1 MFINGSA
8 TIRPVPFNAYRQFLI
23 ERLCLSYFADHYA
36 DFRWPIA
43 EGRTPGLR
51 IPQWG
56 ALHAIGAH
64 FSAKTEPAIVT
75 MPTGSGKTAVL
86 MGAGFL
92 LRANRVLVI
101 TPSRIVREQ
110 ISEEFKLLRVLKKLG
125 AFEAGLPT
133 PSVHS
138 IIRTVQQDEW
148 GGLSQ
153 FDVVIALPNS
163 ISPGI
168 DGVSGPPADFFD
180 LVLVDEAHHGPA
192 PIWSALLERVNTAKL
207 VQFTATPFRRDRR
220 EIAGRLV
227 YTYQLRDAYR
237 DGVFGQ
243 LEYQAV
249 LPQAGQDPD
258 AAIADAATA
267 QLAADRQ
274 RGLDHRLMIRTGTK
288 VRAHELLDLYRERCN
303 LNINLLTGDH
313 TLGHLR
319 RTIEQLRAAELD
331 GIVCVDM
338 LGEGFDLPILKVA
351 ALHSPHKSL
360 AITLQFIGRFARTTA
375 QNLGRATFFAL
386 ASDMEIERVKLYREG
401 AVWEEIIPNL
411 SGRRVE
417 EEESVRETL
426 STFAASETDDQD
438 EVDLSLHSLR
448 PSHHAKVYNVGP
460 DLDINREIGF
470 PSGMTAVHTF
480 LSAEHSA
487 AIFVIRI
494 EARPGWSTTDDFD
507 SEEYHL
513 VVNYYHRDTGLLFIC
528 SSLRADAFYEHTGL
542 EYLAGVP
549 NARLRGPSLRR
560 LNKVLLDLD
569 NPRFFNIGMRKSV
582 MGDNSEA
589 YRIIAGS
596 NAGEAIDPSLGRTF
610 RRGHFYGTAESDG
623 ERVTVG
629 LSSSAKLWSSEKTR
643 IPELLEWCSQ
653 LARKIASE
661 RDPRT
666 QSGLD
671 LLSTGED
678 LSRIPEHVAFVD
690 WHQDVFQQPIS
701 IRYSNPQ
708 GHVVTR
714 QLLDLDLRIDFDRS
728 DAQRVTFLIS
738 DSVLTYRAQFSLE
751 TDRYIHES
759 EDNETEV
766 IVEEQGTT
774 LEEYLNYFPPVFF
787 TADFAS
793 FQGENFFAATIFG
806 AQPFDL
812 QRFEAV
818 DWADAVVDIEHE
830 FGDRT
835 ARGRSIHEYLCER
848 LVASD
853 ALIVF
858 YDHGSGE
865 VADFL
870 TCVETN
876 EEKRLSLYHCKGSS
890 GDAAGRRL
898 NDAYEVVGQAIK
910 CVHWIKTPTLIA
922 SVNRRFNERENASR
936 FEKGDLEAL
945 RGFLDPARRK
955 RIVFESVIVQP
966 GFSKARLDER
976 IGALLAAADGF
987 LYDSGPFSRLR
998 VIGSE

>member
-1 MFINGSA
+1 
-8 TIRPVPFNAYRQFLI
+8 V
-23 ERLCLSYFADHYA
+23 SYFADHYS

-43 EGRTPGLR
+43 DGRNPGLR
-51 IPQWG
+51 LPQWG

-64 FSAKTEPAIVT
+64 FSAKKEPAIVT
-75 MPTGSGKTAVL
+75 MPTGSGKTGVL
-86 MGAGFL
+86 IGAAFL
-92 LRANRVLVI
+92 LRAQRALVI

-110 ISEEFKLLRVLKKLG
+110 IVEEFKLLRVLKKLG
-125 AFEAGLPT
+125 AVEAGLPT

-138 IIRTVQQDEW
+138 IIRTVQQDQW
-148 GGLSQ
+148 TGLSQ
-153 FDVVIALPNS
+153 FDVVVTLPNS

-168 DGVSGPPADFFD
+168 EGVSGPPADFFD
-180 LVLVDEAHHGPA
+180 LILVDEAHHGPA
-192 PIWSALLERVNTAKL
+192 PIWTALLQRVSAAKQ

-220 EIAGRLV
+220 EITGKLI

-258 AAIADAATA
+258 VAIADAAIA
-267 QLAADRQ
+267 QLGTDRQ
-274 RGLDHRLMIRTGTK
+274 RGLDHRLMIRTGTR
-288 VRAHELLDLYRERCN
+288 VRARQLLALYRSRSN
-303 LNINLLTGDH
+303 LRINSLTGDH

-319 RTIEQLRAAELD
+319 RTVDQLRAAELD

-375 QNLGRATFFAL
+375 EHLGRATFFAL
-386 ASDMEIERVKLYREG
+386 ASDMEIERVKLYAEG

-417 EEESVRETL
+417 QEETVRETL
-426 STFAASETDDQD
+426 STFVGSEDNDQDD

-448 PSHHAKVYNVGP
+448 PTHHAKVYNVGTEF
-460 DLDINREIGF
+460 DITREIQF
-470 PSGMTAVHTF
+470 PGAISPVHTF
-480 LSAEHSA
+480 LSIENSA
-487 AIFVIRI
+487 AIFVVRS
-494 EARPGWSTTDDFD
+494 ESRPEWSTTDDFD

-528 SSLRADAFYEHTGL
+528 SSFRADAFYEHIGL
-542 EYLAGVP
+542 QYLAGVE
-549 NARLRGPSLRR
+549 NARLRGPSLKR

-596 NAGEAIDPSLGRTF
+596 NASEAIDPSLGRTF

-653 LARKIASE
+653 LARKIASD

-678 LSRIPEHVAFVD
+678 LSSIPENVAFAD
-690 WHQDVFQQPIS
+690 WHQHVFQQPVRV
-701 IRYSNPQ
+701 RYSNRE
-708 GHVVTR
+708 GHITTA
-714 QLLDLDLRIDFDRS
+714 QLLDLDLRIDFDHS
-728 DAQRVTFLIS
+728 DAHRVTFVIS
-738 DSVLTYRAQFSLE
+738 HSALTYRAQFSLE
-751 TDRYIHES
+751 TDRYIHETD
-759 EDNETEV
+759 DNDTEV
-766 IVEEQGTT
+766 IVEDQGMT
-774 LEEYLNYFPPVFF
+774 LEDYLNYFPPVFF
-787 TADFAS
+787 TVDFAS
-793 FQGENFFAATIFG
+793 FQAGNFFAPTIVG
-806 AQPFDL
+806 GQPFDL

-818 DWADAVVDIEHE
+818 DWTEAAVDIEHE
-830 FGDRT
+830 FGDPT
-835 ARGRSIHEYLCER
+835 ARGRSIHAYLRDR

-853 ALIVF
+853 AVVVF

-865 VADFL
+865 IADFL
-870 TCVETN
+870 SFTETN
-876 EEKRLSLYHCKGSS
+876 EDKRISLYHCKASS
-890 GDAAGRRL
+890 GEVAGRRL
-898 NDAYEVVGQAIK
+898 DDAYEVVGQSIK
-910 CVHWIKTPTLIA
+910 CVHWSKPQALQA
-922 SVNRRFNERENASR
+922 SVTRRSTERANASR
-936 FEKGDLEAL
+936 FEKGGVEAL
-945 RGFLDPARRK
+945 RGFLDPAMRQ
-955 RIVFESVIVQP
+955 RILFESVIVQP
-966 GFSKARLDER
+966 GFSRARLDER

-987 LYDSGPFSRLR
+987 LYDSGPFARLR
-998 VIGSE
+998 VLGSE

>member
-1 MFINGSA
+1 M
-8 TIRPVPFNAYRQFLI
+8 
-23 ERLCLSYFADHYA
+23 
-36 DFRWPIA
+36 
-43 EGRTPGLR
+43 GLR
-51 IPQWG
+51 LPQWG

-64 FSAKTEPAIVT
+64 FSAKAEPAIVT
-75 MPTGSGKTAVL
+75 MPTGAGKTAVL

-92 LRANRVLVI
+92 LRAHRILVI
-101 TPSRIVREQ
+101 TPSRVVREQ
-110 ISEEFKLLRVLKKLG
+110 ITEEFKVLRVLKKLG
-125 AFEAGLPT
+125 AVDASLAT
-133 PSVHS
+133 PSVYS
-138 IIRTVQQDEW
+138 VIRTVQQDEW
-148 GGLSQ
+148 SGLSQ
-153 FDVVIALPNS
+153 FHVIVAVPNS

-168 DGVSGPPADFFD
+168 EGVSGPPADFFD

-192 PIWSALLERVNTAKL
+192 PIWTALLERVSGAK
-207 VQFTATPFRRDRR
+207 VIQFTATPFRRDER
-220 EIAGRLV
+220 EIAGRLI

-249 LPQAGQDPD
+249 LPRAEESPD

-267 QLAADRQ
+267 QLASDRQ
-274 RGLDHRLMIRTGTK
+274 RGFDHRLMVRTGTK
-288 VRAHELLDLYRERCN
+288 VRAHELLGLYRERCN
-303 LNINLLTGDH
+303 LRINLLTGDH
-313 TLGHLR
+313 TLAHLR
-319 RTIEQLRAAELD
+319 RTIEQLRAGELD

-375 QNLGRATFFAL
+375 ENLGRATFFAL

-417 EEESVRETL
+417 EEENVRETL
-426 STFAASETDDQD
+426 STFAAAETDDQD

-448 PSHHAKVYNVGP
+448 PSHHTKVYNVGP
-460 DLDINREIGF
+460 DLDITREIAF
-470 PSGMTAVHTF
+470 PPGITAVHSF
-480 LSAEHSA
+480 LSVEHSA

-494 EARPGWSTTDDFD
+494 EAHPDWSTTDDFD
-507 SEEYHL
+507 SEQYHL
-513 VVNYYHRDTGLLFIC
+513 VVNYYHRDTGMLFIC
-528 SSLRADAFYEHTGL
+528 SSLRADAFYEHVGL
-542 EYLAGVP
+542 EYLAGVA
-549 NARLRGPSLRR
+549 NARLRGPSLKR

-596 NAGEAIDPSLGRTF
+596 NASEAIDPSLGRTF

-643 IPELLEWCSQ
+643 IPELLEWCGQ

-678 LSRIPEHVAFVD
+678 LARIPEHVAFAD
-690 WHQDVFQQPIS
+690 WHEDVFQQPVTV
-701 IRYSNPQ
+701 RYSNPD
-708 GHVVTR
+708 GHLVTR

-766 IVEEQGTT
+766 IVDEQGMT
-774 LEEYLNYFPPVFF
+774 LEDYMNYFPPVFF
-787 TADFAS
+787 TADFAN
-793 FQGENFFAATIFG
+793 FQGGNFFAATISG

-818 DWADAVVDIEHE
+818 DWANAGVDIEHE
-830 FGDRT
+830 FGNPT
-835 ARGRSIHEYLCER
+835 AQGRSIHEYLCER
-848 LVASD
+848 LVASN

-865 VADFL
+865 AADFL
-870 TCVETN
+870 SCSETN
-876 EEKRLSLYHCKGSS
+876 DEKRISLYHCKASS
-890 GDAAGRRL
+890 GDVPGRRL

-910 CVHWIKTPTLIA
+910 CIHWIKIQALFT
-922 SVNRRFNERENASR
+922 SVARRFNEREDASR

-945 RGFLDPARRK
+945 RLFLDPARRK

-987 LYDSGPFSRLR
+987 LYDSGPFARLR
-998 VIGSE
+998 VIGSA